1 MSAKFKIGDV
11 SVGEGCEPFIIAE
24 AGINHN
30 GDIELAKRMVRIAS
44 ESGVDAVK
52 FQTFRTEEFISDRSV
67 EYTYKSQ
74 GVQVTESMFDMFKR
88 TEFTDDEWREIKAYC
103 DECGITFLSTPV
115 SERDLDLLVSLGVGA
130 VKVGSDDFTNIPL
143 ITGFARRGL
152 PMLLSCGMADGDEME
167 ETLSAAKAANPN
179 ICLFLCTSQYPTP
192 AEDVNAAKL
201 LSMGKRFGDVVLGF
215 SDHTQGCTGAIVAAA
230 FGARVFEK
238 HFTLDHNL
246 PGPDHWFASEPDELK
261 AWAAGIRE
269 ACKMVG
275 SEKLSPTEEER
286 KMRNLA
292 RRSIVALRDIAK
304 GEKLTD
310 ENIGLRRPGTGM
322 SPARLPEV
330 LGGTAS
336 RQIAA
341 EALICPQDFT
351 R

>member
-52 FQTFRTEEFISDRSV
+52 FQTFCTEEFISDRSV

-167 ETLSAAKAANPN
+167 ETLSAAKAVNPN

-322 SPARLPEV
+322 SPAQLPEV
-330 LGGTAS
+330 LGSTAS

-341 EALICPQDFT
+341 ETLICPQDFT